1 MTKLVSTSKSIRQQ
15 TSTNQLGDLRKKIGL
30 YGGSLFAGAVIL
42 ATLVIWLFIE
52 IKKPNYIKQ
61 IESAQGTNTELRKY
75 PLARM
80 TDSSNFLIANT
91 VNNGYHDR
99 DAESLTLYY
108 ETLLPNLVKLSEDEG
123 FDSGDS
129 MLWISLKSFF
139 RIITSKGK
147 YGGSGIYQ
155 QTARIQIDLG
165 KNKIWRKIDE
175 LPATAALIE
184 VYKKKYPKTYKDRIL
199 LAYLNQAYMGVN
211 IYGMQDAARIYFHKG
226 LTDLSIAEQTTLVAM
241 LSQPTAYVCH
251 DDRTLNASRIYLKK
265 VRDGLLTKAADR
277 KLISIKQANLA
288 KQQPISFQFRTDR
301 CRGTEKAHYFINEVK
316 ALVDRLAKTNPSV
329 RMLRKHGGFA
339 AKTTINLR
347 SQLAAEKII
356 ARTIAN
362 YGSYGIQ
369 EGAVLVME
377 ITTGKILVMV
387 GGNHRDGSDSFNRA
401 TLAQRQPGS
410 IFKPLTYLTA
420 LEAGIPPTTKYS
432 CAASRWDRTNL
443 DSCQLFPEYS
453 QLDMY
458 DAVAYSEN
466 TIAWRVA
473 QQVGINNVI
482 KMATRLGIS
491 SKLSPDYGTVIGQN
505 STLTTLME
513 MTKVY
518 ATIANNGAMPEVQL
532 INQIFDSSSC
542 KDDELYRKCTTVYDH
557 NQQKPESRQLLNS
570 QTAAIMHDLLKGVV
584 HKPGATGQLADLGLR
599 VPDVAGKTG
608 TNGVNN
614 DARDLWFI
622 GYSKQ
627 QNLIC
632 AVWLGGDRNQPIR
645 SLDLSRSISGH
656 LGAKVFADVMKSSIA
671 NRPARH

>member
-1 MTKLVSTSKSIRQQ
+1 MSTISKFNEQKIFVLKP
-15 TSTNQLGDLRKKIGL
+15 NDLRKRLVL
-30 YGGSLFAGAVIL
+30 YGGLIFGGAIFFAV
-42 ATLVIWLFIE
+42 LVICFFIE
-52 IKKPNYIKQ
+52 MKKPNYLKKFD
-61 IESAQGTNTELRKY
+61 EAQGTNVELRKY
-75 PLARM
+75 PLTRM
-80 TDSSNFLIANT
+80 TDNSNLLIANT
-91 VNNGYHDR
+91 INNGYHDR
-99 DAESLTLYY
+99 EDESLTIYNK
-108 ETLLPNLVKLSEDEG
+108 TLLPNLVKLSEDEN

-139 RIITSKGK
+139 RIISSRGK

-184 VYKKKYPKTYKDRIL
+184 VYKKKYPQTYKDRIL
-199 LAYLNQAYMGVN
+199 LAYLNEVYMGVN

-226 LTDLSIAEQTTLVAM
+226 LTDLSISEQTTLVAM
-241 LSQPTAYVCH
+241 LSQPTAYICH
-251 DDRTLNASRIYLKK
+251 DDHTLNTNLTYLKK
-265 VRDGLLTKAADR
+265 VRDGLLNKAVDR
-277 KLISIKQANLA
+277 KLISSKQANLA

-301 CRGTEKAHYFINEVK
+301 CRGTENGHYFINEVK
-316 ALVDRLAKTNPSV
+316 AVVDRLAKTNPSV

-356 ARTIAN
+356 TRTIAN

-401 TLAQRQPGS
+401 TLAYRQPGS

-443 DSCQLFPEYS
+443 DSCQLFPEDS

-466 TIAWRVA
+466 TIAWRIA

-542 KDDELYRKCTTVYDH
+542 RDDKLYQKCTTVYDH

-570 QTAAIMHDLLKGVV
+570 QTAAIMHDLLTGVV
-584 HKPGATGQLADLGLR
+584 RKPGATGKLADLSPR

-608 TNGVNN
+608 TNGVSN

-632 AVWLGGDRNQPIR
+632 AVWLGSDRNQPIR
-645 SLDLSRSISGH
+645 SLDLSRSIGGH

-671 NRPARH
+671 NRSARP